1 MFSHQRNMFWK
12 SQNLKMMLK
21 HHVRLENVFFGKKN
35 MLHLWWVWLSFKGKR
50 FFHETGQRP
59 QDPGPPSNMRRH
71 RNGASSANVKP
82 TPKNKW
88 PELLGGGEFM
98 WSPRFILGAKQLSI
112 LIFTEFL
119 CFFWGVARTT
129 HGTQFHHEIGP
140 KLLVGN
146 MSKCILSNVFV
157 QSNLGFLGTAKS
169 QVTPPRKQGAVLVR
183 SMTVQ
188 MPSQG
193 IHGNWSAISDSS
205 ILRVKDQ

>member
-1 MFSHQRNMFWK
+1 MKPQIYFGSEAT
-12 SQNLKMMLK
+12 K
-21 HHVRLENVFFGKKN
+21 HLDIYRIFVFF
-35 MLHLWWVWLSFKGKR
+35 L
-50 FFHETGQRP
+50 
-59 QDPGPPSNMRRH
+59 
-71 RNGASSANVKP
+71 
-82 TPKNKW
+82 
-88 PELLGGGEFM
+88 
-98 WSPRFILGAKQLSI
+98 
-112 LIFTEFL
+112 
-119 CFFWGVARTT
+119 GVARTT

-205 ILRVKDQ
+205 ILMVKDQ